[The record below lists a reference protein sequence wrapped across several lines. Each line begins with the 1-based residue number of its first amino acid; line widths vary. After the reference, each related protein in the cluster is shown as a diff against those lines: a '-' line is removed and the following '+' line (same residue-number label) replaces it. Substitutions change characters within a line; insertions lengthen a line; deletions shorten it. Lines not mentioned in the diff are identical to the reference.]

1 MAKIKKRNELSIFEE
16 LRIKPPTTSVNIED
30 FPKDHELHPLNLL
43 CKVDRNNNPISWWKK
58 NVEGKLRQVNQL
70 GELIFSS
77 DKDFDKEI
85 PSEKSLKKNKSK
97 LLVTINKYKIPT
109 SWWTRN
115 KEGELV
121 QINIKNKDPDTMLHL
136 KSLLR
141 NQAIDIVSL
150 EIRSM
155 KKKAHEYSHE
165 ELKKM
170 IKLEEKNIIKKKGW
184 QGIRILAATMG
195 IGYVPFI

>member
-1 MAKIKKRNELSIFEE
+1 ML
-16 LRIKPPTTSVNIED
+16 
-30 FPKDHELHPLNLL
+30 
-43 CKVDRNNNPISWWKK
+43 
-58 NVEGKLRQVNQL
+58 
-70 GELIFSS
+70 
-77 DKDFDKEI
+77 
-85 PSEKSLKKNKSK
+85 
-97 LLVTINKYKIPT
+97 
-109 SWWTRN
+109 
-115 KEGELV
+115 
-121 QINIKNKDPDTMLHL
+121 INIKNKDPDTMLHL

-165 ELKKM
+165 ELEKM

>member
-165 ELKKM
+165 ELEKM

-195 IGYVPFI
+195 IGYIPFI